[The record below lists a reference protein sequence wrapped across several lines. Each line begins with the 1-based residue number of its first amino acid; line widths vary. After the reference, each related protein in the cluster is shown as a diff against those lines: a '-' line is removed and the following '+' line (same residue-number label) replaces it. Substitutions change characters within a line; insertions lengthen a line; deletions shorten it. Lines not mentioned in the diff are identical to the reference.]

1 MTRTTINLDNAQDL
15 TFDGGLLGSASSRR
29 TTGPCSQRWTELHLY
44 KTKQNYICVTV
55 GRTRHDNE
63 ADRYTAEVILI
74 SDQRDSK
81 YEVMKYFGFGILGK
95 SLWHDL
101 GWNAVREVL

>member
-15 TFDGGLLGSASSRR
+15 TFDGELLGSASSRR

-44 KTKQNYICVTV
+44 KTTGNYICVTV

-63 ADRYTAEVILI
+63 SDRYTAEVITAR
-74 SDQRDSK
+74 QPGPK
-81 YEVMKYFGFGILGK
+81 YEVMQYFGFGILGK
-95 SLWHDL
+95 SLWSTL